1 MKAGI
6 KQILE
11 THMNIK
17 NNHTNLDCLS
27 HNVMLNRNLQ
37 RSIDIINHLDSHNKI
52 Q

>member
-17 NNHTNLDCLS
+17 NNHTQFRLFEPQS
-27 HNVMLNRNLQ
+27 YVEQ
-37 RSIDIINHLDSHNKI
+37 EFAKI
-52 Q
+52 YRYN